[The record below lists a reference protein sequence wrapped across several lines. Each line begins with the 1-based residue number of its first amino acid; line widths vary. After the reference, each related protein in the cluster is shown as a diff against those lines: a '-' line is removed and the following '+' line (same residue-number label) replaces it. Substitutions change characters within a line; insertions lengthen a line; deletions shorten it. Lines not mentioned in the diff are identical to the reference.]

1 MEINNLFRDLE
12 DGKRLIKLLEAISNK
27 KLGKPNQGRMRVH
40 KIENVNMALNFIQSE
55 LQAIGAK
62 LESIGAEDIVDGNR
76 TLILG
81 LLWTTILRFQ
91 ISEIS
96 TPDDDATNVNKDG
109 NKHKNSKEILL
120 LWCQRRTAG

>member
-12 DGKRLIKLLEAISNK
+12 DGKRLIKLLECISNK

-40 KIENVNMALNFIQSE
+40 KIENVNMALTFIQSQ
-55 LQAIGAK
+55 LHAIGAK

-81 LLWTTILRFQ
+81 LVWTIILRFQ
-91 ISEIS
+91 ISEIT
-96 TPDDDATNVNKDG
+96 TPDDEPPAPDG
-109 NKHKNSKEILL
+109 KLKNSKEILL
-120 LWCQRRTAG
+120 LWCQRRTAK